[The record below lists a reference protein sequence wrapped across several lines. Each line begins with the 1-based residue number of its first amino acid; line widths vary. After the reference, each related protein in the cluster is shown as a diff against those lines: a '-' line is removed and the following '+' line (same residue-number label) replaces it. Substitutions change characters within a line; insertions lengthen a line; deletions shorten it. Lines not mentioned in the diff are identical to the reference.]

1 MNAPGGRRL
10 GPILLVA
17 LLAGCATA
25 GGAPRMSASVWS
37 RRSAE
42 EIARPEAA
50 RQEAL
55 ERRASG

>member
-25 GGAPRMSASVWS
+25 G
-37 RRSAE
+37 
-42 EIARPEAA
+42 
-50 RQEAL
+50 
-55 ERRASG
+55 ERRA